1 MQYRLLFAVLA
12 WCPWRSTVE
21 LGTGPNLR
29 QVQRNLAMKRTFCIF
44 GPAPSCISDT
54 LSMWFHT
61 GSWQPHPSKGINQI
75 QPTQRDH
82 QQPSSPC
89 FVSPPGSWKWSFL
102 GNSGGGQEWP
112 AWDQW
117 LAVCPTA
124 SAIRHVAVFFE
135 SCRKHVGQKPGNH
148 DSSTAMGFYNLPP
161 AAPFH
166 GSCTGDLHLPPSILY
181 LALSRPVRIQEGT
194 TSIHENGSHAK
205 RPFRIR
211 EIHNPWLQ
219 IAPPRSWRD
228 LVSLIS
234 DSLCLQW
241 GLLKESLV
249 HVTWDPYFHWA
260 SIKLAMNP
268 PWHNPNEV

>member
-1 MQYRLLFAVLA
+1 
-12 WCPWRSTVE
+12 
-21 LGTGPNLR
+21 
-29 QVQRNLAMKRTFCIF
+29 
-44 GPAPSCISDT
+44 
-54 LSMWFHT
+54 MWFHT

-89 FVSPPGSWKWSFL
+89 SVSPPGSWKWSFL
-102 GNSGGGQEWP
+102 GNSGGGKEWP

-117 LAVCPTA
+117 LAVCPT
-124 SAIRHVAVFFE
+124 SAIRHVVFFLRAVANTW
-135 SCRKHVGQKPGNH
+135 SKSHVLPFFHSNGFLQP
-148 DSSTAMGFYNLPP
+148 SSSGPVSRQLYGTPV
-161 AAPFH
+161 
-166 GSCTGDLHLPPSILY
+166 LPPSILY

-260 SIKLAMNP
+260 SIKLTMNP